1 MIKKILKKDISIYI
15 FFVLLSSTIYI
26 LIYNLFHYSPILGYD
41 ADAHYSYVDFIAR
54 YLPRE
59 FKLPTNIDTYEF
71 FSPPMAYLFPA
82 SVQVICRNL
91 IESDNLLLSCQP
103 IYGKISQIFQSI
115 LYVIT
120 IYINLLSLKK
130 IKNEKILFNTSYLIL
145 ISLAAVNYRTISMI
159 RGEPYLLFFMSLYIY
174 ILIKLEKE
182 NYAYRTR
189 MIFFTGLVI
198 AGIALSRQWGFLLF
212 IPIIILTIKD
222 VVKKRRIIV
231 FKFWL
236 KSSLIGFLLSGWFYF
251 NLYFKYG
258 TFTPFNLNSS
268 KFSLNNQKLNF
279 FIPSLNDI
287 TYLFTNPIRP
297 FLNNQFTTILYA
309 DLWGDYW
316 GYFTFTSK
324 YLNIGRDQSEIGSY
338 LARVNIVSVFTTSLI
353 IFMSYLAYKRY
364 KKFDIIQFIQ
374 LAIIVSFIGYL
385 IFTII
390 YPTTSG
396 DTIKSS
402 YIIQLFNLVIF
413 LASVYFHDLKREN
426 MIVYNTLL
434 IFLLIIYVHN
444 FNSYLSHFPLYFYP

>member
-1 MIKKILKKDISIYI
+1 M
-15 FFVLLSSTIYI
+15 
-26 LIYNLFHYSPILGYD
+26 
-41 ADAHYSYVDFIAR
+41 
-54 YLPRE
+54 
-59 FKLPTNIDTYEF
+59 
-71 FSPPMAYLFPA
+71 
-82 SVQVICRNL
+82 
-91 IESDNLLLSCQP
+91 
-103 IYGKISQIFQSI
+103 
-115 LYVIT
+115 
-120 IYINLLSLKK
+120 
-130 IKNEKILFNTSYLIL
+130 
-145 ISLAAVNYRTISMI
+145 
-159 RGEPYLLFFMSLYIY
+159 
-174 ILIKLEKE
+174 
-182 NYAYRTR
+182 
-189 MIFFTGLVI
+189 
-198 AGIALSRQWGFLLF
+198 LSRQWGFLLF

-287 TYLFTNPIRP
+287 TNLFTNPIRP